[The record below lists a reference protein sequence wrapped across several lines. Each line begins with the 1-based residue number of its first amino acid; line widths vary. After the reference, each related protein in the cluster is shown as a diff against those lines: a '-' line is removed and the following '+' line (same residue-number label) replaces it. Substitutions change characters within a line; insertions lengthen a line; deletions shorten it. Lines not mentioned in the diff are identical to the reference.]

1 MITCNSCGEL
11 VQAGL
16 LNCQQCGK
24 PLSSANRGGIDS
36 RKGARKQSELPT
48 WLESLRVNERP
59 NPPASGQ
66 ALFSTADLIDEG
78 ALPGWMHAENT
89 ELMDK
94 GNSGKYPAWRP
105 NSMAAPDT
113 GGGIVPARGFPASS
127 LIDEQSLP
135 SWVNGQQQNMQTAT
149 GAASVV
155 PDTQKNF
162 SAASLIQS
170 DDLPDWMKSLPQS
183 SQPAVPHN
191 SVWGGEQP
199 FDSQA
204 RFNSFTPNSAGVDL
218 NSAPQS
224 FSAGDLLDPQAMPGW
239 MSERSYQPGQQ
250 VEVPPATP
258 QDGQS
263 RLSASSLLDVNS
275 LPNWLR
281 EGEHVQSQPDQ
292 VRMSSPDQLMGQMPG
307 ASDRLT
313 GASLIDMNALPDW
326 LRSSQS
332 QQQADLSSMGHVR
345 PHSNGSISRVEG
357 ARVPSRP
364 RGEVAPHEQSEVAA
378 NVFSSML
385 GVASGAPYFPSTG
398 AQWNAPS
405 QNTMGSSQG
414 GQGMQPQPPAGAQWN
429 ASPQPAGLGGVP
441 PAYGYN
447 PAGYQGGYQGASFPG
462 GPPVGGQ
469 PGMAQQPPV
478 YRQGMPPEPSFSGQ
492 NPNTNA
498 PGSKPAK
505 RGFIETIR
513 SWFS

>member
-16 LNCQQCGK
+16 LNCQHCGM
-24 PLSSANRGGIDS
+24 PLSSTNRGGIDS
-36 RKGARKQSELPT
+36 RNGAREQSELPT

-59 NPPASGQ
+59 NSPASGQ

-78 ALPGWMHAENT
+78 TLPRWMHAEHT
-89 ELMDK
+89 ELLEK

-105 NSMAAPDT
+105 NSMAAPDS
-113 GGGIVPARGFPASS
+113 GGGIVPAKGFPASS

-135 SWVNGQQQNMQTAT
+135 SWVNEQQPNMQAAT
-149 GAASVV
+149 GATSLV

-170 DDLPDWMKSLPQS
+170 DDLP
-183 SQPAVPHN
+183 
-191 SVWGGEQP
+191 
-199 FDSQA
+199 
-204 RFNSFTPNSAGVDL
+204 
-218 NSAPQS
+218 
-224 FSAGDLLDPQAMPGW
+224 GW
-239 MSERSYQPGQQ
+239 MAGQSYQAGQQ
-250 VEVPPATP
+250 FEVPPAIP
-258 QDGQS
+258 QGGQS

-281 EGEHVQSQPDQ
+281 EGEHIQGQPDR
-292 VRMSSPDQLMGQMPG
+292 VRMSSPDQFMEQTPG
-307 ASDRLT
+307 ASDRLA

-326 LRSSQS
+326 LSSSQT
-332 QQQADLSSMGHVR
+332 QQQGGLSSTGHVR
-345 PHSNGSISRVEG
+345 PNSYGSVSRVDG
-357 ARVPSRP
+357 ARVPNRP
-364 RGEVAPHEQSEVAA
+364 RGERAPHEQSEVAA

-405 QNTMGSSQG
+405 QNTTESSQG
-414 GQGMQPQPPAGAQWN
+414 GQRMQSQPPAGAQWN
-429 ASPQPAGLGGVP
+429 ASPQPAGFSGVP
-441 PAYGYN
+441 PAYGYG
-447 PAGYQGGYQGASFPG
+447 PAGYQGASLSGNPL
-462 GPPVGGQ
+462 VGDQ

-478 YRQGMPPEPSFSGQ
+478 YRQSMSPEPSFGGQ

-498 PGSKPAK
+498 PGSKPVK